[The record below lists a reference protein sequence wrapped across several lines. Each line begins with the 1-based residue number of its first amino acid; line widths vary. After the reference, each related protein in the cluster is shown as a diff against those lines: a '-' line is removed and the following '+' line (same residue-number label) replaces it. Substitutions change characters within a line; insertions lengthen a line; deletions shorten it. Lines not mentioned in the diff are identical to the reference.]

1 MWNFLISNFT
11 NFTNVRENFISWSLQ
26 GYTTAL
32 GFLFWPIVF
41 STLIGYV
48 YIKQR
53 SATAAIAAILIIFAI
68 FGSSLI
74 GVGPWVT
81 LLYIVVSLAFTGL
94 LLLFIIR
101 RRGYS

>member
-1 MWNFLISNFT
+1 MLKFVLTNFSNFT
-11 NFTNVRENFISWSLQ
+11 YVRQHFIEWSMQ

-41 STLIGYV
+41 STCIGYV

-53 SATAAIAAILIIFAI
+53 SATAAVAAVLLIFVTL
-68 FGSSLI
+68 GSYLTN
-74 GVGPWVT
+74 VGPWVT
-81 LLYIVVSLAFTGL
+81 LLYILVSLAFTGL
-94 LLLFIIR
+94 LLIFIIR

>member
-1 MWNFLISNFT
+1 MWNFLVT
-11 NFTNVRENFISWSLQ
+11 NFTNVREDFIQWSLQ

-53 SATAAIAAILIIFAI
+53 SATAAIAAILIVFAL
-68 FGSSLI
+68 FGNALI

-81 LLYIVVSLAFTGL
+81 LLYIFVSLGFTAL
-94 LLLFIIR
+94 LLVFIIR
-101 RRGYS
+101 RRGES